1 MRTILLFIM
10 IALLAGC
17 GPSKRVL
24 KTDITTTTTKET
36 VKVDTSA
43 VKVAWEDVLNTVVNQ
58 IDMSTIKITTYYPT
72 IDSVTGKQPVKSD
85 IVIDKNVKTDLKAE
99 QKASGTEVKK
109 AGISEETK
117 QNSQI
122 REIVQVK
129 EKKTGIPIK
138 YYLIGFAVLAGIGYL
153 AYKFIRHQF
162 F

>member
-1 MRTILLFIM
+1 M
-10 IALLAGC
+10 IALLSGC
-17 GPSKRVL
+17 GPSKKVL
-24 KTDITTTTTKET
+24 KTDITTTTHTSA
-36 VKVDTSA
+36 VKVDTSV

-58 IDMSTIKITTYYPT
+58 IDLSTIKITTYYPT

-99 QKASGTEVKK
+99 QKAAGTEVKK